1 MDKVKTGIKVT
12 TFFLSFYL
20 FLNLAYSHAVKS
32 DEEKQNKGLIS
43 RTRGAVKNFINNT
56 EFVEQQG
63 NLDAFSVAIS
73 GPGGLVR
80 ETDKDIELKTH
91 QRFLRKMVDAHPKA
105 ERYVKQQFNISYKE
119 VINEENENLENEFNE
134 EDQFNENLESEFNE
148 NQKEFEA
155 KKKELEKLEEETET
169 ETSSSRTLEDIGLSI
184 RSTSSI
190 CTIR

>member
-119 VINEENENLENEFNE
+119 VINEENENLRW
-134 EDQFNENLESEFNE
+134 
-148 NQKEFEA
+148 A
-155 KKKELEKLEEETET
+155 KNNVKNTSKAAVNTAKNAAATYFLLKGAEKAVEK
-169 ETSSSRTLEDIGLSI
+169 SSWCPCCNIM
-184 RSTSSI
+184 
-190 CTIR
+190 